1 MEENII
7 IKSKPCDLKKVCIA
21 IVIIGAILSII
32 IFSGAMHN
40 QMNYLYY
47 NFWSLY
53 DTYAD
58 TFMRALRYTFEEDLY
73 FIIPFATFTFIA
85 GLIYFL
91 LRRYELAVTDK
102 RIYGKIVLGKRVDLP
117 IDSVSAISTI
127 RLLKG
132 VSVSTSSGRIFF
144 LAIQNADEIYT
155 VMNDLL
161 IERQQKKDNAAVAA
175 TVPQSD
181 EADQLKKYKD
191 LLDSGVITQ
200 EEFDAKKKQL
210 LGL

>member
-53 DTYAD
+53 NTYAD

-132 VSVSTSSGRIFF
+132 VSVSTSSGRISF

-161 IERQQKKDNAAVAA
+161 IERQQKKDNAAVAVA
-175 TVPQSD
+175 APMSD